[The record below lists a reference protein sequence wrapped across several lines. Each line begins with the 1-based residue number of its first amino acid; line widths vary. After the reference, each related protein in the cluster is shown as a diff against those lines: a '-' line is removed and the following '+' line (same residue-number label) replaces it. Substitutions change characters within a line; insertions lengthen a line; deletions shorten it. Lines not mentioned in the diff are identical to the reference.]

1 MSVLHNSVPLV
12 VRPRAAVPAE
22 TPQGK
27 GESEPVSNHPE
38 GLVVMLP
45 LVSLIG
51 DGPAP
56 KFLATV
62 EGLVVAPLVAAKLAY
77 GNENMNW
84 KQFQSRP
91 HVQKY
96 MLYLRGKLAMGMG
109 ITRENVLVQLQETF
123 LRATMNNDFKAAVG
137 SMKEVADIMGWK
149 HRDAGNVRIDV
160 QGNVINIVKAA
171 PDAAPQEEVIDAEIM
186 AEVMAM
192 NGRSDVV
199 DAEGS

>member
-1 MSVLHNSVPLV
+1 M
-12 VRPRAAVPAE
+12 ADC
-22 TPQGK
+22 
-27 GESEPVSNHPE
+27 
-38 GLVVMLP
+38 
-45 LVSLIG
+45 SLR
-51 DGPAP
+51 
-56 KFLATV
+56 
-62 EGLVVAPLVAAKLAY
+62 EVAAIQEYFRTGGDKKAAKIAY
-77 GNENMNW
+77 GNEKLNW
-84 KQFQSRP
+84 RQFQNKP

-123 LRATMNNDFKAAVG
+123 LRATMNGDYKAAVG

-171 PDAAPQEEVIDAEIM
+171 PDAPPQEEVIDAEIM